1 MLLSLVLLIQFPAT
15 GTLRYHLVDAT
26 SKKTSWDLM
35 LRYVA
40 FSCTSYTI
48 SSYWYFKI
56 SLSWCYVTRTSLDFM
71 LRYVAFSCASCTT
84 SSYVKISLPTW
95 KVGKETQP
103 WLKSTWSKVNN
114 LRNTVF
120 FVQESIFMFPRSG
133 IARFNSE
140 PETSWNPV
148 ICIWNGTCAQR
159 EKSTKCCKSLRSDSW
174 DAWQDSQEQRD
185 RYSGRDLVFDG
196 VV

>member
-71 LRYVAFSCASCTT
+71 LRYVAFSCTSYTT
-84 SSYVKISLPTW
+84 SSYDKISLGWCYVTRTSLDFMLRYVAFSCTSYTISSYWYVKISLSW
-95 KVGKETQP
+95 CYVKKDF
-103 WLKSTWSKVNN
+103 
-114 LRNTVF
+114 LRPHATLCCF
-120 FVQESIFMFPRSG
+120 FLYFLYNFQ
-133 IARFNSE
+133 
-140 PETSWNPV
+140 
-148 ICIWNGTCAQR
+148 
-159 EKSTKCCKSLRSDSW
+159 L
-174 DAWQDSQEQRD
+174 
-185 RYSGRDLVFDG
+185 LVL
-196 VV
+196 